1 MNRIRRIFVLL
12 LAVLMMIG
20 AVMPA
25 YADELEN
32 EDELIQAALA
42 EQGADTETALDE
54 PSEQPD
60 EQPEAEKT
68 ETPAAQS
75 DETVVP
81 ADGADEPSFVWQT
94 PASADVDILSGG
106 TMLSDGSAF
115 YYVSDGIWCEVGG
128 ETRQLTSESGGNL
141 NLYDGWL
148 YYTSPQAVRRISL
161 ADGTVETVYD
171 CAGIDQ
177 LYVIGRAF
185 LYLAD
190 GCVYTYDS
198 TNGALVRLDAPEN
211 TAGLIPTQYGNI
223 YLTGDVFDRSV
234 WVNGSVAFEG
244 VTSCYTDSGYLVVN
258 RDSTYQI
265 ALETLFAG
273 GRELAA
279 YSLHADM
286 LNVPQMTDEEAMAAE
301 AAYFESDQYAAIEAL
316 EEDNSG
322 GVATYALDGAAAS
335 SVYITAQQL
344 ALSQDNM
351 NTYNITRR
359 ARQQAEVE
367 WTPLRDRYAW
377 GARSYHAERT
387 VTSLSGKTTNYF
399 VAGETYRGIPY
410 SWPLSTTAHPG
421 VTYVGWQVSVSEF
434 VGYVNDTGSR
444 FYSGY
449 SDYYQTAPYYGSD
462 CAAFVSSAWN
472 LPYRCTCSSLVAY
485 STFIGS
491 NINQI
496 QLGDCLNK
504 TTEHVV
510 LVTDIAYDYYGNIVS
525 IEITQQTPLM
535 MKVTNYGQR
544 IPGKTNSGIIQCD
557 DLSAVQR
564 YYLNNGYY
572 IYRRNYSRSVSYTP
586 DNAVPLAEDG
596 WLQAPALELETNAD
610 GTAILVTLSHSSGA
624 NIYYTT
630 DGTAATTSSTLYT
643 GAIAVT
649 EETTIRAIADHSGTD
664 ATGCFELIYTVEA
677 EKAAAP
683 TLQCVSGALAGT
695 SVQSGSYITL
705 ASDEGTTVYYTTD
718 GSTPTLQSA
727 KMGAEGISVT
737 ADMTLRAIAVAP
749 DKLCSEVA
757 GFALKVGVFHTVT
770 IAYVISGVAD
780 GEEDSVLVLDGEDKE
795 LSFEASE
802 GYRVGDVLVDGE
814 SVGAASRYTL
824 RSVSAD
830 HSVQVKIVIDLPFT
844 DVKPTSWY
852 ADEVAYAYT
861 NGLFKGETTTTFAPN
876 AYMTRGQFVTVLGRF
891 AGVKDT
897 LESFTTGTIGYTNGY
912 GINIRKSASL
922 SASVVGNISNLNAF
936 VTVLGST
943 TDSSGAVWYQ
953 VKYGGATGYIKA
965 YSGGKYL
972 LNVYG
977 GKFKDI
983 SGRYYNGYVQW
994 AYYNGIVQGEST
1006 TSFGS
1011 LEYITRQDLCVI
1023 LYNYMTKYCGK
1034 TLATGSKRF
1043 TDEASIRSYATTAV
1057 HALANAGIV
1066 QGYTDGAFQ
1075 PNAYATRAEVA
1086 TMFMNMANYLAG

>member
-1 MNRIRRIFVLL
+1 MNRIRKTLVLL
-12 LAVLMMIG
+12 LAALMAIG

-32 EDELIQAALA
+32 EDELINAALA
-42 EQGADTETALDE
+42 EQGME
-54 PSEQPD
+54 PEMGFVDQPEQAD
-60 EQPEAEKT
+60 EQPEAEGN
-68 ETPAAQS
+68 
-75 DETVVP
+75 DEPVEQVDELALP

-115 YYVSDGIWCEVGG
+115 YYVSDGIWCEVGE
-128 ETRQLTSESGGNL
+128 ETRQLTGESGGNL

-148 YYTSPQAVRRISL
+148 YYTTANAVRRISL

-185 LYLAD
+185 VYLAE
-190 GCVYTYDS
+190 GCVYTYDCMGG
-198 TNGALVRLDAPEN
+198 TLVQLDAPEN
-211 TAGLIPTQYGNI
+211 TVGLIPTQYGNI
-223 YLTGDVFDRSV
+223 YLTGDAFDRSV
-234 WVNGSVAFEG
+234 WVNGGVAFEG

-258 RDSTYQI
+258 RGDTYQI

-286 LNVPQMTDEEAMAAE
+286 LDVPQMTDEEAMAAE
-301 AAYFESDQYAAIEAL
+301 TAYFESDQYAAIEAL
-316 EEDNSG
+316 GTVDDG
-322 GVATYALDGAAAS
+322 AIATYALDGAGSS

-344 ALSQDNM
+344 ALSQNNM

-367 WTPLRDRYAW
+367 WTPLKDRYAW
-377 GARSYHAERT
+377 GARTYHAERT
-387 VTSLSGKTTNYF
+387 VTSLNGKTTNYF
-399 VAGETYRGIPY
+399 VANETYRGIPY

-462 CAAFVSSAWN
+462 CAAFVSSAWD
-472 LPYRCTCSSLVAY
+472 LPYRCSCSSLVYY

-525 IEITQQTPLM
+525 IEITQQTPLK
-535 MKVTNYGQR
+535 MKVTNYGKR
-544 IPGKTNSGIIQCD
+544 IPNKTNPDIIQCD

-564 YYLNNGYY
+564 YYLNDGYY

-610 GTAILVTLSHSSGA
+610 GSAILVSLSHSSGA

-630 DGTAATTSSTLYT
+630 DGTAASTSSTLYT
-643 GAIAVT
+643 DPIAVT
-649 EETTIRAIADHSGTD
+649 GETTVRAIADHSGTN

-677 EKAAAP
+677 ETASAP
-683 TLQCVSGALAGT
+683 ALQCVSGALDGAT
-695 SVQSGSYITL
+695 VQSGSYVTL
-705 ASDEGTTVYYTTD
+705 VSDEGTTVYYTTD
-718 GSTPTLQSA
+718 GSVPTMQSA
-727 KMGAEGISVT
+727 KMSAEGILIT
-737 ADMTLRAIAVAP
+737 ADTTLRAIAVAP

-757 GFALKVGVFHTVT
+757 TFALKLGTFHTVSVT
-770 IAYVISGVAD
+770 YMISGVAD
-780 GEEDSVLVLDGEDKE
+780 GDEDSVLVLDGEDME
-795 LSFEASE
+795 LSFEASD
-802 GYRVGDVLVDGE
+802 GYQVGDVLVDGE
-814 SVGAASRYTL
+814 SVGAVSGYTL
-824 RSVSAD
+824 RSVHSD

-844 DVKPTSWY
+844 DVRPTSWY

-891 AGVKDT
+891 AGVQST
-897 LESFTTGTIGYTNGY
+897 LENFFTGTIGYTNGY

-922 SASVVGNISNLNAF
+922 SSSVVGNISNLNAF

-943 TDSSGAVWYQ
+943 TDSSGALWYR
-953 VKYGGATGYIKA
+953 VKYGSATGYIKA

-972 LNVYG
+972 LNVYD

-994 AYYNGIVQGEST
+994 AYYNGLVQGEGT

-1034 TLATGSKRF
+1034 SLATGSGRF
-1043 TDEASIRSYATTAV
+1043 ADESSIRSYATTAV

-1066 QGYTDGAFQ
+1066 QGYTDGRFQ
-1075 PNAYATRAEVA
+1075 PNVYATRAEVA
-1086 TMFMNMANYLAG
+1086 TMIMNMANYLAG